1 MILNFSAGSVLVYS
15 ASVITI
21 ERRNL
26 ERTKPGFSLNT
37 ACLFTISAPS
47 GAGKTSLVKALLE
60 RRAESIVV
68 CVSHSTRAMRPGEV
82 DGEAYHF
89 VSLEAFE
96 KMVVDDEFLEHAR
109 VFDNSYGTARA
120 SVNALLASGKHVIL
134 EIDWQGA
141 RQVKAK
147 MPETVSIFILPPSRE
162 ELERRLRDRG
172 TDDESTIARRM
183 RDADREMSHY
193 HDAEYL
199 VINDAFDQA
208 LFDLDAIIHT
218 QGLTL
223 ARQKLKNKALVDSIP
238 PEME

>member
-1 MILNFSAGSVLVYS
+1 M
-15 ASVITI
+15 
-21 ERRNL
+21 
-26 ERTKPGFSLNT
+26 NT

-60 RRAESIVV
+60 KRAESIAV
-68 CVSHSTRAMRPGEV
+68 CVSHSTRAIRPGEV
-82 DGEAYHF
+82 DGQAYHF
-89 VSLEAFE
+89 VSLEAFDQ
-96 KMVVDDEFLEHAR
+96 MIANDEFLEHAR
-109 VFDNSYGTARA
+109 VFDNCYGTARA
-120 SVNALLASGKHVIL
+120 SVDALLASGRHVIL

-147 MPETVSIFILPPSRE
+147 IPETVSIFILPPSRE
-162 ELERRLRDRG
+162 ALEGRLRDRG
-172 TDDESTIARRM
+172 TDDEATIARRM

-199 VINDAFDQA
+199 VINDEFEQA

-223 ARQKLKNKALVDSIP
+223 ARQKLKNRALVDSIP
-238 PEME
+238 PEIG